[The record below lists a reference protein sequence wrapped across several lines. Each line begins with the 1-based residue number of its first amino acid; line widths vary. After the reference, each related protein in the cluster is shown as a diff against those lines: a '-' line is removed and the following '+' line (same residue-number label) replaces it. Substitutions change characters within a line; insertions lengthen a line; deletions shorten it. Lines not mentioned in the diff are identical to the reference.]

1 MVTALKSLPDKSN
14 IWSWVGIDF
23 FFYLSCDFPDSLYD
37 AWFLWYSWR
46 FLIMFGDYMILY
58 FTTAVTNLD
67 LAWRF
72 WPTIMDWVSN
82 KNLLFRD
89 WQDSFCLLKPMLL
102 ELPLVPADAR
112 QADGVSPGWG
122 PLWRCSSPLLWA
134 GGEDGKEWR
143 PSRKGE
149 HLTWPLTV
157 RDLPSHSP
165 PGADRPTASLL
176 GAGWAHPG
184 SLCSQSW
191 GRTYQAR
198 VPSSVTGGLCAA
210 LPCAALQSQG
220 LTLAYPPLPPPRSPL
235 RWFPMLFQG
244 S

>member
-1 MVTALKSLPDKSN
+1 MPDFM
-14 IWSWVGIDF
+14 I
-23 FFYLSCDFPDSLYD
+23 
-37 AWFLWYSWR
+37 FLDIFS
-46 FLIMFGDYMILY
+46 IMFGDYMILY

-72 WPTIMDWVSN
+72 WPTIMAWVSD
-82 KNLLFRD
+82 KNLLFRA
-89 WQDSFCLLKPMLL
+89 WQDYFCPKPTLLG
-102 ELPLVPADAR
+102 LPLVPADAR
-112 QADGVSPGWG
+112 QADGVPPGWG
-122 PLWRCSSPLLWA
+122 PLWRCSLPLLWA
-134 GGEDGKEWR
+134 GGEDGKECR

-157 RDLPSHSP
+157 RDLPVTS

-191 GRTYQAR
+191 GRTSQAQ

-210 LPCAALQSQG
+210 LPCAALQS
-220 LTLAYPPLPPPRSPL
+220 RVSH
-235 RWFPMLFQG
+235 
-244 S
+244 